1 MQKNKLYFKNDSVI
15 RVLEE
20 RDGKILVIDCIRRTM
35 PQWKVTACLD
45 GWEQCS
51 QETLYAVTNVEIPEI
66 DSLCPESRKK
76 AYERYTMIAPILQLL
91 PDKQKKCEM
100 ISVIATNEKISKQT
114 VRKYLCLYL
123 AFQNVAILA
132 PKDKEND
139 TSLTPDEKIM
149 RWGLNKFYFSYH
161 KHSLKT
167 AYTMMLKAKYCDGNG
182 ELVAKYPT
190 FNQFRYFYRKRQNR
204 QTYYISRNG
213 LTNYQRNNRPLLGDG
228 VQEYA
233 NAPGMGM
240 LDSTVCDVYLIN
252 EFGGIIGRPILTA
265 CIDAYSSLC
274 CGYSLSWEGGIYSL
288 RQLMLN
294 VITDKQELCRE
305 HGINIGQQ
313 EWDLSYCPGVLVTDQ
328 GTEYKSANFE
338 QIAEL
343 GVKVVNLPVYRPELK
358 GSVEKFFSIIQDL
371 FRPYLKGKGV
381 IEPDFQERGAHD
393 YRKDAC
399 LTLEQFE
406 KVLIRC
412 ILYYNSQRIIE
423 NFPYTEEMLKV
434 QIPPHASDIFRYGLS
449 LDGVNLISL
458 DKEQLMLT
466 LLPRTTGKFTRSGLI
481 VNNVR
486 YKNKDFAEKYLSGG
500 SVTVAYNPEDSENV
514 WLIDKGNY
522 IKFELIESRFRN
534 KNFEQI
540 EEMQIQRKSIV
551 NSATGE
557 NLQARINL
565 ASYIETIVNNTRR
578 SNGDLN
584 EILQNKEREKRKS
597 HVDYMAKVGVANE

>member
-66 DSLCPESRKK
+66 DSLCPENRKK

-167 AYTMMLKAKYCDGNG
+167 AYTMMLNAKYCDGNG

-190 FNQFRYFYRKRQNR
+190 FNQFRYFYRMRKIR

-240 LDSTVCDVYLIN
+240 LDSTVCDIYLIN

-500 SVTVAYNPEDSENV
+500 NVTVAYNPEDSENV

>member
-149 RWGLNKFYFSYH
+149 RWGLNKFYFLYH

-190 FNQFRYFYRKRQNR
+190 FNQFRYFYRKRKNR

-240 LDSTVCDVYLIN
+240 LDSTVCDIYLIN

-500 SVTVAYNPEDSENV
+500 NVTVAYNPEDSENV

>member
-1 MQKNKLYFKNDSVI
+1 MQKFDLYFKENAIV
-15 RVLEE
+15 RVLEVRE
-20 RDGKILVIDCIRRTM
+20 DKALVIDCIRRTM
-35 PQWKVTACLD
+35 PQWKDIVSFA
-45 GWEQCS
+45 GWEKCS
-51 QETLYAVTNVEIPEI
+51 EEKLYKIADVDLPEI
-66 DSLCPESRKK
+66 DSLCPESRKV
-76 AYERYTMIAPILQLL
+76 AYERYTLIAPILRLL
-91 PDKQKKCEM
+91 PDEKMKCEM
-100 ISVIATNEKISKQT
+100 ISTIASNEKISKQT

-123 AFQNVAILA
+123 AFQNVAIVA
-132 PKDKEND
+132 PKDKDSD
-139 TSLTPDEKIM
+139 TSLTKDEKNM
-149 RWGLNKFYFSYH
+149 RWALNKFYFSYE

-182 ELVAKYPT
+182 ELLPEYPT
-190 FNQFRYFYRKRQNR
+190 FNQFRYFYRKRKNN

-228 VQEYA
+228 VQEFA
-233 NAPGMGM
+233 KAPGMGM
-240 LDSTVCDVYLIN
+240 LDSTVCDIYLIN
-252 EFGGIIGRPILTA
+252 KSGGIIGRPILTA

-274 CGYSLSWEGGIYSL
+274 CGYSLSWEGGVYSL

-305 HGINIGQQ
+305 HGINISQQ
-313 EWDLSYCPGVLVTDQ
+313 EWDSSYCPGVLVTDQ

-338 QIAEL
+338 QIVEL

-406 KVLIRC
+406 RVLIRC

-423 NFPYTEEMLKV
+423 NFPYTEEMLKA

-449 LDGVNLISL
+449 LDGVNLISM

-466 LLPRTTGKFTRSGLI
+466 LLSRTTGKFTRSGLI

-500 SVTVAYNPEDSENV
+500 TVTVAYNPEDSGYV
-514 WLIDKGNY
+514 WLIDRGNY
-522 IKFELIESRFRN
+522 IKFELIERRFRN

-540 EEMQIQRKSIV
+540 EEMQIQKKSIV
-551 NSATGE
+551 DSATNE

-565 ASYIETIVNNTRR
+565 ANYIETIVNNAGR
-578 SNGDLN
+578 SNSDLN
-584 EILQNKEREKRKS
+584 EIPQNKEREKRKS
-597 HVDYMAKVGVANE
+597 HVDYMVRVGVGK

>member
-1 MQKNKLYFKNDSVI
+1 MKNDLYFKDDSII
-15 RVLEE
+15 RVLEV
-20 RDGKILVIDCIRRTM
+20 RKDKALMIDCIRRTM
-35 PQWKVTACLD
+35 PQWKDIVSLA
-45 GWEQCS
+45 GWDQCS
-51 QETLYAVTNVEIPEI
+51 QETLYEITGVELPEL
-66 DSLCPESRKK
+66 DFLCPESRKV
-76 AYERYTMIAPILQLL
+76 AYERYTLIAPILRLL
-91 PDKQKKCEM
+91 PDEKMKCEM
-100 ISVIATNEKISKQT
+100 ISSIASNENVSKQT

-123 AFQNVAILA
+123 AFQSIAILA
-132 PKDKEND
+132 PKDKDSD
-139 TSLTPDEKIM
+139 TSLTKDEKNM
-149 RWGLNKFYFSYH
+149 RWALNKFYFSYQ
-161 KHSLKT
+161 KHSLNT
-167 AYTMMLKAKYCDGNG
+167 AYTMMLKAKYCDGNS
-182 ELVAKYPT
+182 ELFEKYPT
-190 FNQFRYFYRKRQNR
+190 FNQFRYFYRKRKNN

-233 NAPGMGM
+233 KAPGMGM
-240 LDSTVCDVYLIN
+240 LDSTVCDIYLIN
-252 EFGGIIGRPILTA
+252 EFGGIIGKPILTA

-274 CGYSLSWEGGIYSL
+274 CGYSLSWEGGVYSL

-313 EWDLSYCPGVLVTDQ
+313 EWDSSYCPGVLVTDQ

-423 NFPYTEEMLKV
+423 NFPYTEEMLEA

-500 SVTVAYNPEDSENV
+500 NVTVAYNPDDSSFV
-514 WLIDKGNY
+514 WLVDKSNFTE
-522 IKFELIESRFRN
+522 FELIESRY
-534 KNFEQI
+534 KSKKLSEI
-540 EEMQIQRKSIV
+540 EEMQTQKKEIIKSVKAENIQAK
-551 NSATGE
+551 
-557 NLQARINL
+557 INL
-565 ASYIETIVNNTRR
+565 ASYIETIASNVGS
-578 SNGDLN
+578 SNGDLAV
-584 EILQNKEREKRKS
+584 IPQNYEREKLKA
-597 HVDYMAKVGVANE
+597 HVDCVKVGGVDE

>member
-1 MQKNKLYFKNDSVI
+1 MKNDLYFKDDSII
-15 RVLEE
+15 RVLEV
-20 RDGKILVIDCIRRTM
+20 RKDKALMIDCIRRTM
-35 PQWKVTACLD
+35 PQWKDIVSLA
-45 GWEQCS
+45 GWDQCS
-51 QETLYAVTNVEIPEI
+51 QETLYEITGVDLPEL
-66 DSLCPESRKK
+66 DALCPESRKV
-76 AYERYTMIAPILQLL
+76 AYERYTLIAPILRLL
-91 PDKQKKCEM
+91 PDEKMKCEM
-100 ISVIATNEKISKQT
+100 ISTIASNEKISKQT

-132 PKDKEND
+132 SKDKDND
-139 TSLTPDEKIM
+139 TSLTKDEKNM
-149 RWGLNKFYFSYH
+149 RWALNKFYFSYQ

-182 ELVAKYPT
+182 ELLAEYPT
-190 FNQFRYFYRKRQNR
+190 FNQFRYFYRKRKNN

-228 VQEYA
+228 VQEFA
-233 NAPGMGM
+233 KAPGMGM
-240 LDSTVCDVYLIN
+240 LDSTVCDIYLIN
-252 EFGGIIGRPILTA
+252 KSGGIIGRPILTA

-274 CGYSLSWEGGIYSL
+274 CGYSLSWEGGVYSL

-305 HGINIGQQ
+305 HGINISQQ
-313 EWDLSYCPGVLVTDQ
+313 EWDSSYCPGVLVTDQ

-338 QIAEL
+338 QIVEL

-406 KVLIRC
+406 RVLIRC

-423 NFPYTEEMLKV
+423 NFPYTEEMLKA

-449 LDGVNLISL
+449 LDGVNLISM

-500 SVTVAYNPEDSENV
+500 TVTVAYNPEDSGYV
-514 WLIDKGNY
+514 WLIDRGNY
-522 IKFELIESRFRN
+522 IKFELIERRFRN

-540 EEMQIQRKSIV
+540 EEMQIQKKSIV
-551 NSATGE
+551 DSATNE

-565 ASYIETIVNNTRR
+565 ANYIETIVNNAGR
-578 SNGDLN
+578 SNSDLN
-584 EILQNKEREKRKS
+584 EIPQNKEREKRKS
-597 HVDYMAKVGVANE
+597 HVDYMVKVGVSK

>member
-1 MQKNKLYFKNDSVI
+1 MKNELYFRDDSIV
-15 RVLEE
+15 RVLEVRE
-20 RDGKILVIDCIRRTM
+20 DRVLVIDCIRRTM
-35 PQWKVTACLD
+35 PQWKELVSLA
-45 GWEQCS
+45 GWEKCS
-51 QETLYAVTNVEIPEI
+51 EEKLYEIADVDLPEI
-66 DSLCPESRKK
+66 DSLCPESRKV
-76 AYERYTMIAPILQLL
+76 AYERYTMIAPILRLL
-91 PDKQKKCEM
+91 LDEKKKCEM
-100 ISVIATNEKISKQT
+100 ISSIASNENVSKQT

-123 AFQNVAILA
+123 AFQSVAILA
-132 PKDKEND
+132 PKDKDSD
-139 TSLTPDEKIM
+139 TSLTKDEKNM
-149 RWGLNKFYFSYH
+149 RWALNKFYFSYQ

-167 AYTMMLKAKYCDGNG
+167 AYTMMLKSKYCDGNG
-182 ELVAKYPT
+182 ELLPEYPT
-190 FNQFRYFYRKRQNR
+190 FNQFRYFYRKRKNN

-233 NAPGMGM
+233 KAPGMGM
-240 LDSTVCDVYLIN
+240 LDSTVCDIYLIN

-274 CGYSLSWEGGIYSL
+274 CGYSLSWEGGVYSL

-313 EWDLSYCPGVLVTDQ
+313 EWDSSYCPGVLVTDQ

-423 NFPYTEEMLKV
+423 NFPYTEEMLEA

-500 SVTVAYNPEDSENV
+500 NVTVAYNPDDSSFV
-514 WLIDKGNY
+514 WLVDKSNF
-522 IKFELIESRFRN
+522 IEFELIESRY
-534 KNFEQI
+534 KSKKLSEI
-540 EEMQIQRKSIV
+540 EEMQTQKKEIIKSVKAENIQAK
-551 NSATGE
+551 
-557 NLQARINL
+557 INL
-565 ASYIETIVNNTRR
+565 ASYIETIASNVGS
-578 SNGDLN
+578 SNGDLAV
-584 EILQNKEREKRKS
+584 IPQNYEREKLKA
-597 HVDYMAKVGVANE
+597 HVDCVKVGGVDE